1 MQTQTRPD
9 DLNRRLRR
17 LRLAAGMSQSDV
29 GKNIGLP
36 RSAVTQ
42 IELGNRDLSADELVR
57 FAAAFQRSPTALLT
71 PSNEFDNDQ
80 NSEDDG
86 VLIEF
91 QDALKSSGESLE
103 LCESLKQLTQI
114 AKELTRIENHIGI
127 DVYGPEAVAFLGT
140 PPRSTWEATH
150 HGITVAEE
158 ERRRLD
164 LGSAPI
170 RDLPEL
176 LATLRI
182 RASRLELSPRTL
194 SLFIHRKSTGP
205 IVIVNKS
212 ANVEERRF
220 RFAHGLAHLLF
231 DRDHRWIICDQKH
244 ANHHH
249 EIRANAFATAF
260 LVPPA
265 GLQRYLQSMG
275 RDTMARRFD
284 RVMDLIADASTT
296 NPPYHS
302 RIRVNPRSH
311 QRNRDING
319 YELSQIASYFGVTTS
334 LAAYSLKNLRHL
346 TSDKTDQLTSSE
358 GQRRSTE
365 VRQWIRSSDL
375 ERDVNY
381 DPFVSRL
388 LGLFIEGQRHGFIT
402 PDEVGAIGK
411 LIGLSKEKQATLFD
425 SLNDNAP
432 APAPKADSHLNLQK

>member
-80 NSEDDG
+80 NPEDDE

-103 LCESLKQLTQI
+103 LCASLKQLTQI

-176 LATLRI
+176 LATLRV

-212 ANVEERRF
+212 ASVEERRF

-311 QRNRDING
+311 QGNRDING

-346 TSDKTDQLTSSE
+346 TSDKADQLTSSE

-411 LIGLSKEKQATLFD
+411 LIGLSEEKQAALFD

-432 APAPKADSHLNLQK
+432 APKVDSHLKLQK